1 MDAGQKGVRDMT
13 YYVIKQTNSE
23 LYWSS
28 NYGWS
33 SLDDADTFSYEE
45 HMMFPMLIKTSEW
58 VCMDSMQ

>member
-1 MDAGQKGVRDMT
+1 MT

-58 VCMDSMQ
+58 VCMDSMI